1 VTNQKVY
8 IHEFIS
14 IKGHNRAKY
23 MHHMTANW
31 CPVGREERNMLCYG
45 VWATVGSTGQWPE
58 TVNMWELDGWDGLA
72 ANFAHEF
79 AAGRTQDPSLA
90 EWWAVA
96 ADLRAGGFDRIVVPE
111 PWSPTIDELT
121 ANHAGGEAYA
131 HELVTLPP
139 GGARQFLDALHERG
153 RPAVESCGLRSIGA
167 FEVGM
172 RNGTEAIVLWAA
184 PTWAQWAA
192 FERAW
197 AGPTLSAWRTEL
209 VTLGADVQRILLVDS
224 ALNPLRTGRQ
234 PQVEDRRPL
243 SEIA

>member
-1 VTNQKVY
+1 MSNEKVY
-8 IHEFIS
+8 IHEFIT

-58 TVNMWELDGWDGLA
+58 TVNMWELEGWDGLA

-111 PWSPTIDELT
+111 TWSPTIEQLT
-121 ANHAGGEAYA
+121 ADHTVCDAYA

-139 GGARQFLDALHERG
+139 GGARKFLDALHARG
-153 RPAVESCGLRSIGA
+153 KGSVEACGLRAVGA
-167 FEVGM
+167 FEVAM
-172 RNGTEAIVLWAA
+172 RNGTEAIVLWGV

-197 AGPTLSAWRTEL
+197 MGPQLAAWRDEL
-209 VTLGADVQRILLVDS
+209 ATLGAGVQRVLLVDS
-224 ALNPLRTGRQ
+224 PLNPLRTGRQ
-234 PQVEDRRPL
+234 PQVEDRKPL
-243 SEIA
+243 SEIP

>member
-1 VTNQKVY
+1 VTNPKIY

-45 VWATVGSTGQWPE
+45 VWATVGSTGRWPE

-79 AAGRTQDPSLA
+79 AGGGTQDPSLA

-96 ADLRAGGFDRIVVPE
+96 SELRAGGVDRIVVPE
-111 PWSPTIDELT
+111 PWSPTIEALT
-121 ANHAGGEAYA
+121 EGGPTGFAIYA

-139 GGARQFLDALHERG
+139 GNAQAFLDALTSRG
-153 RPAVESCGLRSIGA
+153 RAAIEEHGARAVGA
-167 FEVGM
+167 FHVAM
-172 RNGTEAIVLWAA
+172 RNDTEAIVLWGF
-184 PTWAQWAA
+184 PDWATWAA
-192 FERAW
+192 FEQAWDGIALRAW
-197 AGPTLSAWRTEL
+197 RGEL
-209 VTLGADVQRILLVDS
+209 VRLGAVVERVALVD
-224 ALNPLRTGRQ
+224 APLNPLRTGRQ

-243 SEIA
+243 ADI